1 VLKKIANPKE
11 PIRLALERQP
21 ICVLGLRMK
30 MKLLVELDSLEQDL
44 DEEEGKE
51 EEGKASKY
59 QP

>member
-21 ICVLGLRMK
+21 ICVLGLGMK

-44 DEEEGKE
+44 DEEEGK
-51 EEGKASKY
+51 ASKY